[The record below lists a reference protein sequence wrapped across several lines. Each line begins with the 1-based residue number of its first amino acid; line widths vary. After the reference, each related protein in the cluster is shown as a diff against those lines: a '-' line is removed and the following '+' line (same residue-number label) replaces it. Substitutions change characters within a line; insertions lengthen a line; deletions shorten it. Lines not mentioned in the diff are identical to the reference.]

1 MRRVPGHRKETPGRE
16 WPAAG
21 PLIRMLV
28 TASLVGAL
36 NLSGCTDAP
45 GPGSVTRTDSAGV
58 TIVTSPGQERP
69 LALRKQLSIG
79 VVEGEEPYQLF
90 RVVKVLVDPHGV
102 IYVASGGTATIRVF
116 GPDGR
121 FVREFGGRG
130 SGPGEFDPLWT
141 AWLVDDT
148 LAVLGRT
155 GRVRVSLFSTVGDYL
170 GAWEPIDPVDGY
182 AVPVGGGNG
191 VWIGRESLP
200 FRPESGYVEVRDTL
214 RFHRLDPADGSR
226 VELIAALPG
235 PRRFSPSVAGAL
247 FDARPTGAA
256 DGRGRLHYSHGAEY
270 RIDTYDAEGL
280 LVRSIRRRDEPRPI
294 EQRWIDEYLAAVD
307 SFYRSRPDRP
317 GKSEQIERVGRRRVD
332 GIIATHVPPLGR
344 LLAGPDG
351 ALWVERPDRVDDYAA
366 VELEMVLGRV
376 RGEPRVST
384 WDVFDPD
391 GVYIGT
397 ATLPA
402 RFTPHHGTA
411 ASVAGVERDE
421 LDVER
426 VVRYLVEPAGE

>member
-1 MRRVPGHRKETPGRE
+1 MRGVVVATSVVGVLDLS
-16 WPAAG
+16 ACAD
-21 PLIRMLV
+21 
-28 TASLVGAL
+28 ASEPEGVAQ
-36 NLSGCTDAP
+36 
-45 GPGSVTRTDSAGV
+45 TDSAGV
-58 TIVTSPGQERP
+58 VIVTSPGQDRP
-69 LALRKQLSIG
+69 LGLREQLSIG

-90 RVVKVLVDPHGV
+90 RVVKVLVDPHDA
-102 IYVASGGTATIRVF
+102 IYVASAGTSTIRVF

-121 FVREFGGRG
+121 FVREIGGRG

-182 AVPVGGGNG
+182 AVPVGGGSG

-200 FRPESGYVEVRDTL
+200 FRPESEYVEVRDTL

-235 PRRFSPSVAGAL
+235 PRRFSPSNAGAL

-256 DGRGRLHYSHGAEY
+256 DGRGRLHYSHGADY
-270 RIDTYDAEGL
+270 RIDTYDPGGR
-280 LVRSIRRRDEPRPI
+280 LVRSIRRRIEPHPI
-294 EQRWIDEYLAAVD
+294 EQRWIDHYLAAID

-317 GKSEQIERVGRRRVD
+317 GKSEEVDRVGRRRVD

-351 ALWVERPDRVDDYAA
+351 ALWVERRDQVDDQAA

-376 RGEPRVST
+376 RREPRAST

-391 GVYIGT
+391 GVYVGT

-402 RFTPHHGTA
+402 RFTPHHVTA
-411 ASVAGVERDE
+411 GSVAGVERDA

-426 VVRYLVEPAGE
+426 VVRYAVEPAGG